1 MTTSLSPVPTAIVRA
16 LDRLAQIG
24 GVLTTLMIWLLAI
37 TVTYDVVL
45 RSLGVPTLWA
55 AEVSIYLM
63 IAMAFLGAG
72 ATQKVDGHFR
82 VTFVRDLCP
91 PRLRTCLD
99 IFASL
104 TTTLF
109 AVLFTIG
116 AWKVTSF
123 SWMLDFKTS
132 TLLEIPLW
140 ILQGLMLVGG
150 ILLTLATLRDLLLT
164 SMHGSAARDSKA
176 GAGEVI

>member
-1 MTTSLSPVPTAIVRA
+1 M
-16 LDRLAQIG
+16 LDRLGQIG
-24 GVLTTLMIWLLAI
+24 EVLTTLMIWLLAM

-55 AEVSIYLM
+55 AEVSIYM
-63 IAMAFLGAG
+63 MMAMAFLGAG
-72 ATQKVDGHFR
+72 ATQGVDGHFR

-91 PRLRTCLD
+91 PQLRTCLD
-99 IFASL
+99 IVALLLATAFAL
-104 TTTLF
+104 
-109 AVLFTIG
+109 LFTYG

-123 SWMLDFKTS
+123 SWMLNFKTS

-140 ILQGLMLVGG
+140 ILHGLILIGG
-150 ILLTLATLRDLLLT
+150 ILLTLATMRDLLLVAV
-164 SMHGSAARDSKA
+164 HGSAVRDSKA

>member
-1 MTTSLSPVPTAIVRA
+1 MSAIAPQSGSGALAAIVSV
-16 LDRLAQIG
+16 LDRLGRIG

-72 ATQKVDGHFR
+72 ATQNVGGHFR

-91 PRLRTCLD
+91 PKLRTCLD
-99 IFASL
+99 MLAL
-104 TTTLF
+104 LLATAF

-123 SWMLDFKTS
+123 SWMLNFKTS
-132 TLLEIPLW
+132 TLLEVP
-140 ILQGLMLVGG
+140 M
-150 ILLTLATLRDLLLT
+150 
-164 SMHGSAARDSKA
+164 
-176 GAGEVI
+176 